1 VSLPFSPFK
10 EEERMDIT
18 INARHCKVPES
29 LRNQASQR
37 LSRLTRIDRRLT
49 AATLVFE
56 VENMERRVEARVAV
70 AGGPPIIGNGTG
82 PTLRGALD
90 AALTRVERQIKRRR
104 ERFVARR
111 SRVGVAVDG
120 DLVA

>member
-1 VSLPFSPFK
+1 
-10 EEERMDIT
+10 MDIS

-29 LRNQASQR
+29 LRNQARQRLGR
-37 LSRLTRIDRRLT
+37 LSRMDRRLT

-56 VENMERRVEARVAV
+56 VENTERRVEARVVV
-70 AGGPPIIGNGTG
+70 AGGPPVIGQGSG

-90 AALTRVERQIKRRR
+90 TALSRVERQIKRRR
-104 ERFVARR
+104 ERMVARR
-111 SRVGVAVDG
+111 SRVATPTES